1 MCRLLGLRPDDLQAS
16 KGSTAMTSPTRPW
29 SDIARELAREPNR
42 ERVTQLSNELNQA
55 IEEQTLNNKPEP
67 TRPSIPGPESNT

>member
-1 MCRLLGLRPDDLQAS
+1 
-16 KGSTAMTSPTRPW
+16 MTSPTRPW

-67 TRPSIPGPESNT
+67 TRPSIPGPERNT